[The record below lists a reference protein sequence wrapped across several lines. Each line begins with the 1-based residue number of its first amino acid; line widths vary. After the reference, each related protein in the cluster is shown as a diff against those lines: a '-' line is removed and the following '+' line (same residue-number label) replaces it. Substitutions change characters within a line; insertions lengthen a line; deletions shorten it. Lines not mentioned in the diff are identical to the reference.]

1 MEAVL
6 GRVADA
12 VSAAPDGRVI
22 GGGGCVAELRERAA
36 GDDSVPGVFDAGV
49 ADRQRADGVVL
60 PDGTPRLKG
69 SGKRWDADNAEA
81 VMALD
86 ALRASGLWQTY
97 WRTLLPVTSQVRPKV
112 LPDPSEAGAH
122 ITELHSEVETK
133 WSGIEE
139 LEYTDEFILVI
150 FAGLFSMRRR

>member
-1 MEAVL
+1 
-6 GRVADA
+6 
-12 VSAAPDGRVI
+12 
-22 GGGGCVAELRERAA
+22 
-36 GDDSVPGVFDAGV
+36 
-49 ADRQRADGVVL
+49 
-60 PDGTPRLKG
+60 
-69 SGKRWDADNAEA
+69 
-81 VMALD
+81 MALD

-150 FAGLFSMRRR
+150 FAGLFCYWVPKRVVPEGERQALWKLLRRHVPALT